1 MNKLAIVVLLSAGAI
16 ASNQAHA
23 SDGAVV
29 GAVEGAVV
37 GSHFAGAHGAVAG
50 AIIGAIIGNSADDRY
65 GRRGDYY
72 VRDDS
77 RGRVRQ
83 ERDVVRY
90 EPSYPPQYVSA
101 APQPVYQQPIYQTYY
116 EPRYEPA
123 RIQPR
128 YAEERVVYVQ
138 QPVYVGYP
146 VAYGGYRAPVVYT
159 ERYAPR
165 HREHRHARH
174 EYYESARRY

>member
-1 MNKLAIVVLLSAGAI
+1 MNKLAIVVLLLAGAI
-16 ASNQAHA
+16 ASNQAIA

-65 GRRGDYY
+65 DRRGDYY

-90 EPSYPPQYVSA
+90 ESSYPPQYVSA

-138 QPVYVGYP
+138 HGYP
-146 VAYGGYRAPVVYT
+146 VTNGGYRAPVVYA
-159 ERYAPR
+159 ERYAHR
-165 HREHRHARH
+165 HRDHYRTRY
-174 EYYESARRY
+174 EYCESSRRY

>member
-29 GAVEGAVV
+29 GAVEGAIV

-65 GRRGDYY
+65 DRRGDYY

-77 RGRVRQ
+77 RSRVRQ

-90 EPSYPPQYVSA
+90 ESSYPPKYVSA
-101 APQPVYQQPIYQTYY
+101 APQPVYQQPTYQTYY

-138 QPVYVGYP
+138 HGYP
-146 VAYGGYRAPVVYT
+146 VTYGGYRAPVVYA
-159 ERYAPR
+159 ERYAHR
-165 HREHRHARH
+165 HRDHYRTRH
-174 EYYESARRY
+174 EYCESSRRY

>member
-16 ASNQAHA
+16 ASNQAIA

-50 AIIGAIIGNSADDRY
+50 AIIGAIIGNAADDRY

-72 VRDDS
+72 GRDDS

-83 ERDVVRY
+83 GRDVVRY
-90 EPSYPPQYVSA
+90 ESSYPPQYVSS

-116 EPRYEPA
+116 EQGYEPA

-128 YAEERVVYVQ
+128 HVEERVVYVQ
-138 QPVYVGYP
+138 QPAYP
-146 VAYGGYRAPVVYT
+146 SYRVSYGGYRAPVVYA

-165 HREHRHARH
+165 HRGHRHAH
-174 EYYESARRY
+174 HAYYESSRRY

>member
-50 AIIGAIIGNSADDRY
+50 AIIGAIVGNTADDRY
-65 GRRGDYY
+65 DRRGDYY

-90 EPSYPPQYVSA
+90 ESSYPPQYVSA

-138 QPVYVGYP
+138 HGYP
-146 VAYGGYRAPVVYT
+146 VTNGGYRAPVVYA

-165 HREHRHARH
+165 HRGHRHAH
-174 EYYESARRY
+174 HAYYESSRRY